1 MIDIVCKITN
11 GKSTENQWK
20 IRGDQ
25 LSMNRPTESKD
36 SFSAS
41 ILMSLIVVLLYFLS
55 NNMIVMCCGRQ
66 FY

>member
-1 MIDIVCKITN
+1 M
-11 GKSTENQWK
+11 ENQSK

-25 LSMNRPTESKD
+25 LSMNSPTESKD

-55 NNMIVMCCGRQ
+55 NNMIVMWCGRQ